1 MSKKFEDISGEKRI
15 LRIKKTK
22 KTKNLLDTIEYCIDN
37 ELKLDFLYKGEDNDV
52 LEGYRSVSPVAVGR
66 HKDTG
71 NKVMRAFLNE
81 GVSKSK
87 KTPKFRLFRLDR
99 IQDFNVYYCKW
110 CNRISP
116 VNLEHSSLCLKNP
129 EILKLLSKFDN
140 PVNNK

>member
-15 LRIKKTK
+15 LRIKKAK

-99 IQDFNVYYCKW
+99 IQDFNVYY
-110 CNRISP
+110 SP
-116 VNLEHSSLCLKNP
+116 TNVK
-129 EILKLLSKFDN
+129 
-140 PVNNK
+140 NNKLYRPNDKHMDVIYSEIQKSFNNLLC